1 MSEQAV
7 ASATRQSAAPELSTK
22 GQLML
27 QRKCA
32 CGQHTTGGGE
42 CEECRKKRLRLQRWS
57 LDRPGPETIA
67 RAPRAP
73 AAAVRGKESTRFGV
87 DLSRRATP
95 TTRQA
100 VSTKQRALPELD
112 TTERQRTG
120 SEIESGGG
128 ATASETE
135 VSLGEGSPATTSAA
149 AGPSVEGA
157 DSESPSETLSGQPA
171 EPLLVEDDAGEL
183 RSGQLRKTHF
193 LERLETAVCAEA
205 EAALAGTDRSTEGCP
220 YLRFWFD
227 YYRGKDAGYV
237 ERALWR
243 YAPETRTA
251 RSASDYVPMVA
262 ARVRQGVER
271 WVVTGEIT
279 GVPEDAPR
287 PAGAPSESEP
297 IATETVQLKGKEA
310 ASGRP
315 TDHPQAVRARLGRGH
330 RMESGVRRR
339 MESAFGRSFS
349 KVQLHT
355 DADAGR
361 VATEQNA
368 RALTVGEHVAFGAG
382 EYRPGTLAGD
392 ALIAHELAHVIQQ
405 GSGSPTPESLEV
417 GSASHNE
424 LEKDADRSAVGAVTS
439 LWSGARQRLAGAA
452 VDAVPQLRS
461 GLALQRCS
469 RDSSTP
475 TGSSTTGGS
484 PATATTVTFQPIAAC
499 SGFDD
504 TINPPTLMVP
514 TGGTRQAKAVINPA
528 ADAGQVVFE
537 SDRSKVTVSPSPAT
551 SSPQTLSLTGVAR
564 GDTVV
569 EAKRAGSA
577 SVLAT
582 LGVSVKDRVDKTVA
596 IHAVTETRNN
606 PDLVPANVPT
616 AASLQ
621 TYLNDTIW
629 GKQANVF
636 STVTR
641 DDKSVGWDLDGNQKL
656 ADPVLA
662 SATSAE
668 INAISAG
675 AKKNGVDFN
684 IYFINEMEIP
694 HAFTLRSR
702 GETWIQ
708 STHVNSEE
716 NVSAHELGHAMGR
729 RGESTDSKDVMYE
742 VGNASNPCEVRKR
755 DWDAVNP

>member
-1 MSEQAV
+1 
-7 ASATRQSAAPELSTK
+7 
-22 GQLML
+22 
-27 QRKCA
+27 
-32 CGQHTTGGGE
+32 
-42 CEECRKKRLRLQRWS
+42 
-57 LDRPGPETIA
+57 
-67 RAPRAP
+67 
-73 AAAVRGKESTRFGV
+73 
-87 DLSRRATP
+87 
-95 TTRQA
+95 
-100 VSTKQRALPELD
+100 
-112 TTERQRTG
+112 
-120 SEIESGGG
+120 
-128 ATASETE
+128 
-135 VSLGEGSPATTSAA
+135 
-149 AGPSVEGA
+149 
-157 DSESPSETLSGQPA
+157 
-171 EPLLVEDDAGEL
+171 
-183 RSGQLRKTHF
+183 
-193 LERLETAVCAEA
+193 
-205 EAALAGTDRSTEGCP
+205 
-220 YLRFWFD
+220 
-227 YYRGKDAGYV
+227 
-237 ERALWR
+237 
-243 YAPETRTA
+243 
-251 RSASDYVPMVA
+251 
-262 ARVRQGVER
+262 
-271 WVVTGEIT
+271 
-279 GVPEDAPR
+279 
-287 PAGAPSESEP
+287 
-297 IATETVQLKGKEA
+297 
-310 ASGRP
+310 
-315 TDHPQAVRARLGRGH
+315 
-330 RMESGVRRR
+330 
-339 MESAFGRSFS
+339 
-349 KVQLHT
+349 
-355 DADAGR
+355 
-361 VATEQNA
+361 
-368 RALTVGEHVAFGAG
+368 
-382 EYRPGTLAGD
+382 
-392 ALIAHELAHVIQQ
+392 
-405 GSGSPTPESLEV
+405 
-417 GSASHNE
+417 
-424 LEKDADRSAVGAVTS
+424 
-439 LWSGARQRLAGAA
+439 
-452 VDAVPQLRS
+452 
-461 GLALQRCS
+461 
-469 RDSSTP
+469 
-475 TGSSTTGGS
+475 
-484 PATATTVTFQPIAAC
+484 
-499 SGFDD
+499 
-504 TINPPTLMVP
+504 MVP